1 MTKKSSEQSSFARS
15 QLSAIHK
22 KITEQSSFASSQL
35 SVIHKQFS
43 DTIKLC
49 NQPAECHSQKNF
61 RKNQALQAATKE
73 FRIWIRIVIHK
84 QFTGQSN
91 FARSQH
97 RIQCMEKEFP
107 RTFKLCTQPAES
119 SVHQLSV
126 VAHKEFTEQFKWCK
140 QPAWSSS
147 VHGGK
152 QKDFVWRP
160 CYNSSAT
167 IFSFFFLCVCT
178 YYNPRAPSGVKP
190 CPASK

>member
-1 MTKKSSEQSSFARS
+1 
-15 QLSAIHK
+15 
-22 KITEQSSFASSQL
+22 
-35 SVIHKQFS
+35 
-43 DTIKLC
+43 
-49 NQPAECHSQKNF
+49 
-61 RKNQALQAATKE
+61 LQAATKE
-73 FRIWIRIVIHK
+73 FRTWIMIVIHK
-84 QFTGQSN
+84 QFTEQSN
-91 FARSQH
+91 FARSQQ

-107 RTFKLCTQPAES
+107 RTFKLCNQPAES

-147 VHGGK
+147 VHGRK
-152 QKDFVWRP
+152 QKEFVSRP

-167 IFSFFFLCVCT
+167 NLCVCVCVCVCT